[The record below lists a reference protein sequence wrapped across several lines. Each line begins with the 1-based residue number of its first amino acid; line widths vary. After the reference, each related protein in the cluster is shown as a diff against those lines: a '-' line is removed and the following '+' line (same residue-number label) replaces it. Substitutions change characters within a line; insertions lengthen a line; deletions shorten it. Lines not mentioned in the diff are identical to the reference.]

1 MNHLPRLKLKVKN
14 DQIIIQN
21 VVNIQMMIL
30 MVLMMS
36 ILNLDV
42 QVNNYK
48 KPLLV
53 LTLYLKQNNYYI
65 FTQFV
70 LRSIQI
76 IR

>member
-14 DQIIIQN
+14 DQIIIKN

-30 MVLMMS
+30 TVLMMS

-42 QVNNYK
+42 QVNNHK
-48 KPLLV
+48 NPILV
-53 LTLYLKQNNYYI
+53 LILYLKQNNYYI
-65 FTQFV
+65 FTQFF

-76 IR
+76 I

>member
-14 DQIIIQN
+14 DQIIIKN
-21 VVNIQMMIL
+21 VANIQMMII

-48 KPLLV
+48 NPILV
-53 LTLYLKQNNYYI
+53 LILYLKQNIYYI
-65 FTQFV
+65 CTQFF

-76 IR
+76 I

>member
-14 DQIIIQN
+14 DHIIIKN
-21 VVNIQMMIL
+21 VVNIQMMII

-48 KPLLV
+48 NPILV
-53 LTLYLKQNNYYI
+53 
-65 FTQFV
+65 
-70 LRSIQI
+70 
-76 IR
+76 